1 MKTLAFSIQKGGVGK
16 TSIAVSLAAEL
27 AMKTGSV
34 LLIDVDPQGSATGWI
49 GPEEVK
55 AELADVLFG
64 KEELEKVIT
73 KTSIP
78 GLSLLP
84 TAGLGGELNLYS
96 KTLASQQDRCMKKIT
111 ASASRMGF
119 RFCVLDMSPGF
130 GPLEWACFMAADE
143 VITPLLP
150 DSFAADGLQVFTGN
164 LQQFREDKETLKPFY
179 NKVIINAIDQRIPL
193 HEQMVL
199 EMKSGNKSLNVFNL
213 PVDPAFRKS
222 QAAGL
227 AIQAF
232 SGTKQETKTE
242 ISRLAKTIIKEV

>member
-1 MKTLAFSIQKGGVGK
+1 
-16 TSIAVSLAAEL
+16 
-27 AMKTGSV
+27 
-34 LLIDVDPQGSATGWI
+34 
-49 GPEEVK
+49 
-55 AELADVLFG
+55 
-64 KEELEKVIT
+64 
-73 KTSIP
+73 
-78 GLSLLP
+78 
-84 TAGLGGELNLYS
+84 
-96 KTLASQQDRCMKKIT
+96 
-111 ASASRMGF
+111 
-119 RFCVLDMSPGF
+119 MSPGF

-242 ISRLAKTIIKEV
+242 ISRLAKTIIKEA